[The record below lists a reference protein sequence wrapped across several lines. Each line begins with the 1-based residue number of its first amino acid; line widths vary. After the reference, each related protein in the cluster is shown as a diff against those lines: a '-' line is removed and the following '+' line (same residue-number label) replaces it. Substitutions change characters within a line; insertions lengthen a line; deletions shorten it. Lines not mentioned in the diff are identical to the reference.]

1 MEFNKMDNIDMKL
14 EECIYCQNNNKE
26 WYGLNFIGKNS
37 ARLEYSKETKKKL
50 KFNEKM
56 SKNSDTTQNLV
67 LVGDNLDCLKILKKD
82 YEGKIKCIYIDPPYN
97 TNSNNFIFSDNFR
110 EYELKLIKT
119 QNLNDKKSN
128 LKTKKNHNGWLSFMY
143 PRLLLAKDLLSD
155 DGVIFISIDDNEQ
168 ANLKLLCDDVFGEE
182 NFVAQFIRKSGIAP
196 RQVVKHITNA
206 QDYILCFSKNMDKV
220 KINKKQANISR
231 LKYQD
236 KHFEERGYFDLNQL
250 DRGSLHYSESLDYPI
265 FIEKGEVIEIFDG
278 KNFYKQEAPEKIE
291 IWPNNDPLDKKW
303 IFSWSKDK
311 VKWGIEN
318 DFIVFRKIN
327 NRWKVY
333 HKEYE
338 VVDNKNNFRERIN
351 PYNTLILDYYNEIG
365 TSEMTS
371 LFNERIFEYP
381 KPTELLKYLL
391 KIASNQNS
399 IILDFFAGSGT
410 TGHAVMDLNK
420 EDGGNRKFILVQID
434 EPVKKNKPTY
444 QFCKENNLPPV
455 ISSITIE
462 RLRRAGE
469 KIKKE
474 IEEENNKDKLF
485 EENKKQ
491 IPDIGFKVF
500 DMVDIL

>member
-1 MEFNKMDNIDMKL
+1 MEKY
-14 EECIYCQNNNKE
+14 E
-26 WYGLNFIGKNS
+26 LNFVGKQK
-37 ARLEYSKETKKKL
+37 AKEISKIPTDKKL
-50 KFNEKM
+50 VLDNNV
-56 SKNSDTTQNLV
+56 STNLTSDNMII
-67 LVGDNLDCLKILKKD
+67 VGDNLDALKLLKQN
-82 YEGKIKCIYIDPPYN
+82 YENKIKMIYIDPPYN
-97 TNSNNFIFSDNFR
+97 TGNNFI
-110 EYELKLIKT
+110 Y
-119 QNLNDKKSN
+119 NDKFYNNKNDKHSN
-128 LKTKKNHNGWLSFMY
+128 WLSFMY

-196 RQVVKHITNA
+196 RQDVKHIAKA

-220 KINKKQANISR
+220 KINKKQADISR

-236 KHFEERGYFDLNQL
+236 KHFEERGYFALDQL

-291 IWPNNDPLDKKW
+291 IYPNNDPLDKKW
-303 IFSWSKDK
+303 IFRWSKDK

-333 HKEYE
+333 YKEYE

-371 LFNERIFEYP
+371 LFNERIYEYP

-391 KIASNQNS
+391 KIASDQNS

-434 EPVKKNKPTY
+434 EPIKENKPAY
-444 QFCKENNLPPV
+444 QFCRENNLLPV
-455 ISSITIE
+455 MSNITIE

-485 EENKKQ
+485 EENKKK

-500 DMVDIL
+500 KIE

>member
-1 MEFNKMDNIDMKL
+1 MEKY
-14 EECIYCQNNNKE
+14 E
-26 WYGLNFIGKNS
+26 LNFVGKQK
-37 ARLEYSKETKKKL
+37 AKEISKIPTDKKL
-50 KFNEKM
+50 VLDNNV
-56 SKNSDTTQNLV
+56 STNLTSDNMII
-67 LVGDNLDCLKILKKD
+67 VGDNLDALKLLKQN
-82 YEGKIKCIYIDPPYN
+82 YENKIKMIYIDPPYN
-97 TNSNNFIFSDNFR
+97 IGNNFI
-110 EYELKLIKT
+110 Y
-119 QNLNDKKSN
+119 NDKFYNNKNDKHSN
-128 LKTKKNHNGWLSFMY
+128 WLSFMY

-196 RQVVKHITNA
+196 RQDVKHIAKA

-220 KINKKQANISR
+220 KINKKQADISR

-236 KHFEERGYFDLNQL
+236 KHFEERGYFALDQL

-291 IWPNNDPLDKKW
+291 IYPNNDPLDKKW
-303 IFSWSKDK
+303 IFRWSKDK

-333 HKEYE
+333 YKEYE

-371 LFNERIFEYP
+371 LFNERIFDYP

-391 KIASNQNS
+391 KIASDQNS

-434 EPVKKNKPTY
+434 EPIKENKPAY
-444 QFCKENNLPPV
+444 QFCRENNLLPV
-455 ISSITIE
+455 MSNITIE

-485 EENKKQ
+485 EENKKK

-500 DMVDIL
+500 KIE